1 MQMCFMGRD
10 SPSLYL
16 QNKSIKLI
24 FNIMSSFGAHLSELH
39 PFFLSQLPSLLNCLT
54 VDFAVRLIDQQKQ
67 LNSLLP
73 ILLIPFDPFLKLVER
88 RQTGTVK
95 YKQDVFLLFHMVHI
109 HEVIIFEPQSPG
121 HPTPALWPQ
130 YDPSPSPPSLDE
142 VNQRL
147 FFWCCYQNVCPM
159 VDIMRRS
166 GCWCIAQSGMS
177 FRHYCA
183 RSVSF

>member
-1 MQMCFMGRD
+1 M
-10 SPSLYL
+10 
-16 QNKSIKLI
+16 
-24 FNIMSSFGAHLSELH
+24 
-39 PFFLSQLPSLLNCLT
+39 
-54 VDFAVRLIDQQKQ
+54 
-67 LNSLLP
+67 
-73 ILLIPFDPFLKLVER
+73 ER

-183 RSVSF
+183 RSVSFWLIWEELPWLLWLLIYFPWLAWVHIYFGLDLIPLVDVNKKVNEYKIKHLVFHDHKRRNRSFIKEVVKLSKKC